1 MAGNIEISLIFMVIG
16 WLRMDQDLLRNN
28 ISSIV
33 PLSDSEWGTIAA
45 LCFERDFKR
54 GAFINQEG
62 EVNRY
67 TNFILSGS
75 ARVYHID
82 LEGQEHVIQLG
93 IRGWWI
99 SDFASF
105 ITQKP
110 GLLFTEA
117 LEPTRVM
124 SLSFDSL
131 QLLYDQIPAFE
142 RFYRLL
148 IQKAY
153 ASFQQR
159 VLQNL
164 SMDAETRYRNFREA
178 YPELDLQIAQKHIAS
193 YLGMSAEF
201 LSKIKKRVHQQRKQP
216 PGPPTII

>member
-1 MAGNIEISLIFMVIG
+1 
-16 WLRMDQDLLRNN
+16 MDQDLLRQN
-28 ISSIV
+28 INSIV
-33 PLSDSEWGTIAA
+33 PLTDSDWGTIAA
-45 LCFERDFKR
+45 VCVEREFKR

-62 EVNRY
+62 ETNRF
-67 TNFILSGS
+67 TNFIVSGS
-75 ARVYHID
+75 ARVFHVD
-82 LEGQEHVIQLG
+82 LQGQEHVVQLG

-124 SLSFDSL
+124 SISYDSL
-131 QLLYDQIPAFE
+131 QQLYDAIPAFE

-164 SMDAETRYRNFREA
+164 SMDAETRYRNFVEA
-178 YPELDLQIAQKHIAS
+178 YPTLDQQIAQKHIAS

-201 LSKIKKRVHQQRKQP
+201 LSKIKKRMHEQRRNRP
-216 PGPPTII
+216 SPPTII